1 MPHLPDDLVLKDGH
15 IFVPA
20 RGRKEEHETE
30 PHVAEALAYSLLLTG
45 DATAAKEMLDMQR
58 RSRSKT
64 PSDRVRIR
72 KNYGIDYH
80 HTLAEIIRV
89 NSDATVGPDVF
100 KAPGS

>member
-1 MPHLPDDLVLKDGH
+1 
-15 IFVPA
+15 
-20 RGRKEEHETE
+20 
-30 PHVAEALAYSLLLTG
+30 
-45 DATAAKEMLDMQR
+45 MLDMQR

-80 HTLAEIIRV
+80 HTLPEIIRV